1 MLDEKSNEI
10 GENLYDNLDNQMG
23 EEMVKVSYKG
33 VNNDEVPPEEF

>member
-1 MLDEKSNEI
+1 MI
-10 GENLYDNLDNQMG
+10 ILDNQMG